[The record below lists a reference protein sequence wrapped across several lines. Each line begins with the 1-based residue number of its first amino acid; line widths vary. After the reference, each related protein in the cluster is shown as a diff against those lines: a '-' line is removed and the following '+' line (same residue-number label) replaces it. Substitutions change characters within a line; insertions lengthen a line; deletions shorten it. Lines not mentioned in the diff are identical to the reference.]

1 MPPALAPMLPPR
13 RANRM
18 LLLVFGTGAAI
29 GLQLGVLH
37 VFLWRSWTA
46 LGAFLVPA
54 LGDAAIVYTLWR
66 WVFPRLRA
74 RTLPAQITLQAFV
87 SLLVFAVL
95 STLTTELIATLRG
108 APSLFGAPTGVEKQF
123 TASPEQQQMVVRLY
137 AFAPIIPT
145 VLLALIGY
153 HQYWRRVLFL
163 QHRERELVELAATA
177 QLAALRA
184 QINPHLLFNSLNSIA
199 QLIRTDPD
207 RAEACVERLAE
218 MFRYVLR
225 HREED
230 FVPLAD
236 ELEMARAYL
245 DIEHARFGDRLRLET
260 HIDSPSLHQLIP
272 SLVLQPLV
280 ENAVKHG
287 LCVLKQLEEQ
297 RKVYVSQVP
306 VHSGKRVLI
315 VPVTDVLWFGVDYRL
330 VYAHT
335 GERAFM
341 TNYTLRDLEERLDP
355 ALFFRA
361 HKSNLVNLKHVK
373 EIVPWFGGR
382 YKLVM
387 RDAAGSEVALSRAQT
402 RTLRARLRW

>member
-184 QINPHLLFNSLNSIA
+184 QINPHFLFNSLNSIA

-287 LCVLKQLEEQ
+287 LSRKRGGGTVRIDAALTDGCLELSIGDDGLGMPAAALE
-297 RKVYVSQVP
+297 RVY
-306 VHSGKRVLI
+306 
-315 VPVTDVLWFGVDYRL
+315 
-330 VYAHT
+330 
-335 GERAFM
+335 ERGIGLR
-341 TNYTLRDLEERLDP
+341 NLRDRLERLYGP
-355 ALFFRA
+355 AHLP
-361 HKSNLVNLKHVK
+361 
-373 EIVPWFGGR
+373 EITSAP
-382 YKLVM
+382 
-387 RDAAGSEVALSRAQT
+387 GSGT
-402 RTLRARLRW
+402 RVRLRLPVRPAQAA